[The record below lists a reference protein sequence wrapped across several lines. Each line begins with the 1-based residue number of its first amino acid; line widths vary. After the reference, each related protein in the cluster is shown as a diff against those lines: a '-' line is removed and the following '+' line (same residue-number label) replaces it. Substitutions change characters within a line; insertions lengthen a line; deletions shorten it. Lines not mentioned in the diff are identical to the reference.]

1 LDQDDGLDY
10 SCDCPLGVDGAFCK
24 HCVAVGLAWLEG
36 ALSENARVSMDEVRS
51 YLEEHDKDVLVR
63 IVMDQAMEDERLRER
78 LLLRTARTG
87 GGIPD
92 VAAFRRAID
101 GAVEPPGGYWDYESP
116 WDYAQGL
123 GNVVESISEVLKE
136 GFAAEAI
143 ELSEYAL
150 AAIEEKEM
158 DYDVD
163 GTVYGVLEVLEEIHH
178 APAWRRSRTRK
189 RWRPGSFPGSC
200 AGITIRSTGW

>member
-1 LDQDDGLDY
+1 
-10 SCDCPLGVDGAFCK
+10 
-24 HCVAVGLAWLEG
+24 
-36 ALSENARVSMDEVRS
+36 
-51 YLEEHDKDVLVR
+51 
-63 IVMDQAMEDERLRER
+63 
-78 LLLRTARTG
+78 
-87 GGIPD
+87 
-92 VAAFRRAID
+92 
-101 GAVEPPGGYWDYESP
+101 VEPPGGYWDYESP

-150 AAIEEKEM
+150 AAIEEKAM

-189 RWRPGSFPGSC
+189 RWQPGSFLGSC
-200 AGITIRSTGW
+200 AGITMRSTGW

>member
-1 LDQDDGLDY
+1 
-10 SCDCPLGVDGAFCK
+10 
-24 HCVAVGLAWLEG
+24 
-36 ALSENARVSMDEVRS
+36 MDEVRS

-87 GGIPD
+87 GGTPD

-150 AAIEEKEM
+150 AAIEEKAM

-189 RWRPGSFPGSC
+189 RWQPGSFLGSC
-200 AGITIRSTGW
+200 AGITMRSTGW